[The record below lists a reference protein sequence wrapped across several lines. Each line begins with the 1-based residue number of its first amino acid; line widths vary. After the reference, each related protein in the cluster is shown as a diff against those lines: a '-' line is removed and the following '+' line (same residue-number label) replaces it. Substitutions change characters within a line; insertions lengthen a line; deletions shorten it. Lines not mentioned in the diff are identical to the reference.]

1 MFFEFLPTLPT
12 LTWQELVRDIVVT
25 VNGSE
30 VDVVH
35 EEVTFAKSLIMS
47 MWDEVSST
55 ASLSKS

>member
-1 MFFEFLPTLPT
+1 MFFELLPTLPT

-47 MWDEVSST
+47 MWDEVSSR